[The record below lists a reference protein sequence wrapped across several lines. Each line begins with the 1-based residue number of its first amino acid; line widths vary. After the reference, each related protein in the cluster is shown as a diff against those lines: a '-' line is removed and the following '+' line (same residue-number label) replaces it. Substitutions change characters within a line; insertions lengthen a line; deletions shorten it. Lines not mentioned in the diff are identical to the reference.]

1 MLVISK
7 LCRKYVS
14 LAEILHLFEDKL
26 RNLKLI
32 KFIFVKFKLLFFQL
46 TGGSRN
52 TKILLNMIDETPWT
66 IQNLKK
72 IP

>member
-1 MLVISK
+1 MVPVIWK

-14 LAEILHLFEDKL
+14 LAVTLHLFEDKF

-32 KFIFVKFKLLFFQL
+32 KFIFVKFKLFFQL

-52 TKILLNMIDETPWT
+52 TKILLTVINDEPVHSCSQ
-66 IQNLKK
+66 IVK
-72 IP
+72 